1 MAEIKFKKVELG
13 DRELIT
19 EFASASGF
27 RCDEYC
33 FTSMFVWQ
41 DYYGLEFGV
50 TGDRLVT
57 RLKGDR
63 PRYSFPLGKGDLY
76 TVIEALREDARR
88 LGFPLSMRG
97 IPKCMLPVLKGLYPG
112 LDFTY
117 DRDESD
123 YMYSAE
129 KLATL
134 SGKKLHAKRNHIN
147 RFVEQNDWCYEPVT
161 RENLREVVA
170 MTKAWLE
177 QNYREKQREY
187 IGERMALART
197 FGNFDA
203 LGLEGGLIRSG
214 GRVIAYTL
222 GEKLTEDTY
231 VLHFEKAFPDIQ
243 GAYAMINRENAKRI
257 LENHPEIVY
266 INREE
271 DMGLEG
277 LRKAKESYFPEF
289 LEEKY
294 SAVWDI

>member
-1 MAEIKFKKVELG
+1 M
-13 DRELIT
+13 
-19 EFASASGF
+19 
-27 RCDEYC
+27 
-33 FTSMFVWQ
+33 
-41 DYYGLEFGV
+41 
-50 TGDRLVT
+50 
-57 RLKGDR
+57 
-63 PRYSFPLGKGDLY
+63 
-76 TVIEALREDARR
+76 
-88 LGFPLSMRG
+88 
-97 IPKCMLPVLKGLYPG
+97 
-112 LDFTY
+112 
-117 DRDESD
+117 
-123 YMYSAE
+123 
-129 KLATL
+129 
-134 SGKKLHAKRNHIN
+134 
-147 RFVEQNDWCYEPVT
+147 T
-161 RENLREVVA
+161 RENLRELVA

-177 QNYREKQREY
+177 QNYREKHREY

-222 GEKLTEDTY
+222 GEMLTEDTY

-294 SAVWDI
+294 SARWEM